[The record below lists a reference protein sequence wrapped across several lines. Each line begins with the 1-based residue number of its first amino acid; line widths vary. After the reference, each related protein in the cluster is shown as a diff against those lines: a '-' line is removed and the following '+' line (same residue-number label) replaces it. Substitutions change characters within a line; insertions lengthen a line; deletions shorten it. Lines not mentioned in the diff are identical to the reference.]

1 MLSTAETI
9 MRLLEHDNINNIMI
23 KNDARYPIADYILTE
38 HGFVKSRDL
47 LPNGC
52 WLYKRKKSMRADTK
66 PAPKNKTHVNHRK

>member
-23 KNDARYPIADYILTE
+23 RNDARYPTADYILTQ
-38 HGFVKSRDL
+38 HGFTKSKDL

-52 WLYKRKKSMRADTK
+52 WLYKRKKI
-66 PAPKNKTHVNHRK
+66 NEG